1 MIGEFSNTEYWL
13 LDVLYITPFNMESP
27 KIRIRLIMMSFLVA
41 HTHAVWEYFLIL
53 CYKLI
58 APSLMQQWYVLI
70 NREVCFPRVLW

>member
-53 CYKLI
+53 Y
-58 APSLMQQWYVLI
+58 Y
-70 NREVCFPRVLW
+70 